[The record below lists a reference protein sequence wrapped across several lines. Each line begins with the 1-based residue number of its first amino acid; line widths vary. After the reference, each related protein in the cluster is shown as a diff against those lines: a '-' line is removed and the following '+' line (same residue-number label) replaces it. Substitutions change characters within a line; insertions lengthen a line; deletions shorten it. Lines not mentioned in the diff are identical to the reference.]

1 MSYGSSPYMEDVVLP
16 TQTELI
22 GSLLTKYRNDLA
34 EATGA
39 TENALKQ
46 LKQQLQTMERN
57 QIAIAAQKALID
69 TLERDLARTQD
80 AKTTTSPA

>member
-1 MSYGSSPYMEDVVLP
+1 MEDVVLP

-22 GSLLTKYRNDLA
+22 GTLLTKYRNDLA

-57 QIAIAAQKALID
+57 QIAIAAQKALLD
-69 TLERDLARTQD
+69 TLERDLAKTQD

>member
-1 MSYGSSPYMEDVVLP
+1 MVPHHMEDVVLP

-22 GSLLTKYRNDLA
+22 GALLTKYRSDLA

-69 TLERDLARTQD
+69 TLERDLSKTQD